1 MQRGLFEDDGAN
13 EDDSDEE
20 GGKKGV
26 RWGADVV

>member
-1 MQRGLFEDDGAN
+1 MERRLFDDDAAN
-13 EDDSDEE
+13 EDSDEE